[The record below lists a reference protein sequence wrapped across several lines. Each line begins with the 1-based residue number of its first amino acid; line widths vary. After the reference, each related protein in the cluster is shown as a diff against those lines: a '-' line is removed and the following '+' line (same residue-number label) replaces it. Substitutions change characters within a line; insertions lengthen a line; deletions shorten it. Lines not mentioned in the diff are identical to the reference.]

1 MSEESL
7 RLARLARIRTVQ
19 MTSAARASH
28 VGSGLSVID
37 ILAVLYSDV
46 SVFNP
51 RDANL
56 IDRDRVIVSKGHA
69 AAAVYAMLG
78 TVGYFDS
85 AWLDTYCLDGSQLG
99 GHVTSHGVPG
109 VEFSTGSLGHGLPL
123 GVGIAIALLRRK
135 TSQNVFVICSDGEI
149 DEGTTWESALLA
161 AHHDLSNLT
170 LIIDR
175 NRLQSLASTENTLR
189 LEPLDKKFEA
199 FGWEA
204 LIVDGH
210 DHEQL
215 AFTLKAP
222 QDRPRVVIANTTKGK
237 GVSFMEDSVLW
248 HYRSP
253 SIEERELAIKELGG
267 IPDA

>member
-1 MSEESL
+1 MSEASL

-19 MTSAARASH
+19 MTSSAKASH

-46 SVFNP
+46 STHRP
-51 RDANL
+51 DDANL
-56 IDRDRVIVSKGHA
+56 RSRDRVIVSKGHA
-69 AAAVYAMLG
+69 AAAVYAILG
-78 TVGYFDS
+78 TAGYFDVE
-85 AWLDTYCLDGSQLG
+85 WLDTYCHDGSKLG

-123 GVGIAIALLRRK
+123 GVGTAIALQWRK
-135 TSQNVFVICSDGEI
+135 ASQNVFVICSDGEI

-161 AHHDLSNLT
+161 AHHQLSNIT

-175 NRLQSLASTENTLR
+175 NRLQSLASTEDTLR
-189 LEPLDKKFEA
+189 LDPLDKKFEA

-210 DHEQL
+210 DHERL
-215 AFTLKAP
+215 ASTLKQP
-222 QDRPRVVIANTTKGK
+222 QNRPRVVIANTTKGK
-237 GVSFMEDSVLW
+237 GVSFMENSVLW

-253 SIEERELAIKELGG
+253 SAEERDLAIKELGG
-267 IPDA
+267 IQDA